1 MSKIRAR
8 QLPGR
13 QEAMRLAMGKFVA
26 APLLRHVA
34 GLDKT
39 FAPLQD
45 GVVLTMLRAQEV
57 KLTHEERI
65 ALPF

>member
-1 MSKIRAR
+1 MSQIRAR

-13 QEAMRLAMGKFVA
+13 QEAMRLAMGKPDA
-26 APLLRHVA
+26 SPLLRHIA

-45 GVVLTMLRAQEV
+45 GVVLTMLRENE
-57 KLTHEERI
+57 KLTDDELSS
-65 ALPF
+65 LPF

>member
-1 MSKIRAR
+1 MTNSIRTR

-13 QEAMRLAMGKFVA
+13 QEAMRLAMGKPDA
-26 APLLRHVA
+26 SPLLRHIA

-45 GVVLTMLRAQEV
+45 GVVLTVLRENE
-57 KLTHEERI
+57 KLTDDER
-65 ALPF
+65 ATLPF